1 MTFIPNICHENGSQ
15 QNGAYQNGTQQN
27 GKITNGTSKKMPGV
41 ARPGDISKNHLEYM
55 TQLDATG
62 NGPSRRYRLSGIIC
76 TMGKKSLLIPPRKV
90 QLLVFCCCL
99 RLSTVRAQHIQ
110 FSSNKS

>member
-1 MTFIPNICHENGSQ
+1 MIPLTKQLKKLISYGFSIRRKMVWPSQ
-15 QNGAYQNGTQQN
+15 HDIPPQE
-27 GKITNGTSKKMPGV
+27 MPGV